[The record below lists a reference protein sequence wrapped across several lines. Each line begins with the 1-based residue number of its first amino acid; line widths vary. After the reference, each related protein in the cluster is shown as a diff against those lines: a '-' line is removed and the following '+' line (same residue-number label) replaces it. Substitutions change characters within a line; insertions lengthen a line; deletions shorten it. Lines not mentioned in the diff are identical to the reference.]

1 MSLIYSKIR
10 LPRWRPSLLQR
21 PHLVDHLKANL
32 ARKLITVVAPAG
44 YGKTTLLLDFAYHA
58 DVHPCWYSLD
68 AGDRD
73 LRVFIE
79 YLVASLRLQSA
90 DFGTR
95 TLEALHDFHPSK
107 DEIARIVGVLVNDL
121 YETFVGEAVILLDH
135 FEAVDDS
142 PDVGRFLEAFLH
154 YLPDHIRLV
163 LASRVFPQRST
174 VTLPLIVSGEMI
186 GVSGH
191 LLKFTPDEVAA
202 LAEQVYRRPIDAATA
217 VELVEASEGWI
228 MGIQLSSHALW
239 AGQLLPILPHHSN
252 QSLLHEYIRDQV
264 LTPLP
269 GPNQDFLLRSSLL
282 EPLTPAL
289 VNAALG
295 IDDAGQRLRQLAE
308 HLPMFV
314 QPLDAEET
322 YRYHALFSQSL
333 RQALA
338 HDEARARAAHRGVG
352 AALAAQGR
360 LAEAV
365 RHYLAAGDL
374 VRVKELAG
382 QAVDTLYRT
391 GRWQTLQTLMA
402 DLPPAAYTPE
412 LLIAEAMR
420 RREQGEIEPAL
431 KLLSDAEGGGD
442 AYWSAIARLRRA
454 SIWSLQG
461 RHAEAL
467 TLYQAVLA
475 SAEEPTDTLLGEAQR
490 GLGRCY
496 LNLRQTELAI
506 DHLNRALGHFEA
518 AQSQHNIAHVYHE
531 LGIAYTAQGYLDR
544 ALGAYRTALT
554 HWDHLG
560 AKVWRL
566 NTLRSLAHILY
577 EQEQHAEALNIL
589 DQCLVE
595 AQELGYLT
603 TEAWTRLYI
612 GAILTQMGR
621 QSQGWQTLNEALA
634 LAQQLEFPALI
645 IYALDAIG
653 NNLRLQGKLEQA
665 QVTLQAALTL
675 AEKHALPH
683 ETALCQLSLAVV
695 ALDRGAEDIAQTFL
709 AACHA
714 VFNASQATRELL
726 VTEFHLGRLAYQRRD
741 WTQATQRLDRAA
753 SLASETG
760 NTQLLLQASGRA
772 WSLIRWAISHTAD
785 RHFWERLFHR
795 LRQETAPLSQDTVAP
810 LEVVTFGK
818 SAIRVQGEE
827 AVPEWTT
834 LRELFFYL
842 LAHQPKGAHRDQ
854 LLGAF
859 WPDTPSARAGQA
871 LKVALHRLRRSICET
886 HHEAGWYSLVLP
898 DGYVYDAGAFERL
911 TEGLDPSGAMTVE
924 QAANFEQAVSLYQ
937 GDYLLEYYSDWA
949 QAERERL
956 KHLYLQLL
964 HSLGACYERRA
975 DYPRAVELYHKALAA
990 DEYQETIHQSL
1001 LRCYIALGDR
1011 HRAIQHFREMSMILK
1026 RDLGIEPAPETQRLY
1041 QQIVKDAS

>member
-1 MSLIYSKIR
+1 MSLIHSKIR
-10 LPRWRPSLLQR
+10 LPRWRPTLLRR

-44 YGKTTLLLDFAYHA
+44 YGKTTLLLDFAYHG
-58 DVHPCWYSLD
+58 DIHPCWYSLD

-73 LRVFIE
+73 LRVFVE

-90 DFGTR
+90 DFGMR
-95 TLEALHDFHPSK
+95 TLEALQDFHPSK

-142 PDVGRFLEAFLH
+142 PDVGRFLEAFLY
-154 YLPDHIRLV
+154 YLPDHIRVV

-174 VTLPLIVSGEMI
+174 VTLPLIVSGEMMGI
-186 GVSGH
+186 SGH
-191 LLKFTPDEVAA
+191 LLKFTPSEVTA

-217 VELVEASEGWI
+217 AELVEGSEGWI

-239 AGQLLPILPHHSN
+239 AGQLLPVLPQYSN
-252 QSLLHEYIRDQV
+252 QSLLNEYIRDQV
-264 LTPLP
+264 LKPLP
-269 GPNQDFLLRSSLL
+269 RPDQDFLLRSSLL
-282 EPLTPAL
+282 EPLTADL

-295 IDDAGQRLRQLAE
+295 LDDAEQRLRRLAE

-314 QPLDAEET
+314 QPLDAEGT

-333 RQALA
+333 RQELA
-338 HDEARARAAHRGVG
+338 HDEAGAREAHRGAG
-352 AALAAQGR
+352 AALADQGR
-360 LAEAV
+360 LVEAV

-374 VRVKELAG
+374 VRVRELTSQAG
-382 QAVDTLYRT
+382 DMLYRT
-391 GRWQTLQTLMA
+391 GRWQTLQSLMA

-420 RREQGEIEPAL
+420 LREQGDIDQAL
-431 KLLSDAEGGGD
+431 KLLVEAEAGGD
-442 AYWSAIARLRRA
+442 AYWAAMARLRRA

-461 RHAEAL
+461 RHPESLAL
-467 TLYQAVLA
+467 YEAVLA
-475 SAEEPTDTLLGEAQR
+475 SVERPTDLLLGEVQG

-496 LNLRQTELAI
+496 LNLRQTERAI
-506 DHLNRALGHFEA
+506 EHLNRALGYFEA
-518 AQSQHNIAHVYHE
+518 AASQHNIAHSYHE
-531 LGIAYTAQGYLDR
+531 LGVAYTSQGYLDR
-544 ALGAYRTALT
+544 ALDAYRTALT
-554 HWDHLG
+554 HWDRLG

-577 EQEQHAEALNIL
+577 EQEQHADALNIL

-595 AQELGYLT
+595 AQEFGYLR
-603 TEAWTRLYI
+603 TEASVRLYI

-621 QSQGWQTLNEALA
+621 QSQGLQALNEALA

-665 QVTLQAALTL
+665 QVTLQTALTL
-675 AEKHALPH
+675 AEKRALPH
-683 ETALCQLSLAVV
+683 EIALCQLSLAVV

-709 AACHA
+709 VGCHG
-714 VFNASQATRELL
+714 VFEASQATRELL

-741 WTQATQRLDRAA
+741 WSQATVRLDRAA
-753 SLASETG
+753 RLAAETG
-760 NTQLLLQASGRA
+760 NTQLLIQASGRA
-772 WSLIRWAISHTAD
+772 WSLVRWAISHTAD
-785 RHFWERLFHR
+785 RRFWERLFHR
-795 LRQETAPLSQDTVAP
+795 LRQDTAPINRDVVVP

-818 SAIRVQGEE
+818 SSIRVQGEE

-842 LAHQPKGAHRDQ
+842 LAHQPRGAHRDQ

-859 WPDTPSARAGQA
+859 WPDTPVARAGQA

-911 TEGLDPSGAMTVE
+911 AEGLDTSGTLTAE
-924 QAANFEQAVSLYQ
+924 QAANFEQAISLYQ

-964 HSLGACYERRA
+964 HSLGAYYERRA
-975 DYPRAVELYHKALAA
+975 DYPRAVEFYHKALAT

-1001 LRCYIALGDR
+1001 MRCYMALGDR
-1011 HRAIQHFREMSMILK
+1011 HRAIQHFREMSVILK
-1026 RDLGIEPAPETQRLY
+1026 RDLGIEPAAETQRLY